1 MRGGRAMN
9 DKNTLFENA
18 DVIYSYTRAQAL
30 ADGVLVDVTETAKE
44 AGITY
49 PVAVTSGLWHKYVV
63 PDEPSKLHCQST
75 EGRLWDTLW
84 LFRYAAAGFS
94 GDLLYYEVL
103 YVMEGRKMNK
113 VKLKALCG
121 PGDNGE
127 PVITIMLPDED

>member
-9 DKNTLFENA
+9 DKKTLFENT
-18 DVIYSYTRAQAL
+18 DLIYSYTRAQAI
-30 ADGVLVDVTETAKE
+30 ADGVLVDVTETARE
-44 AGITY
+44 AGILF
-49 PVAVTSGLWHKYVV
+49 PVALTVGLYHQFIV

-103 YVMEGRKMNK
+103 YVMNGKKLEKI
-113 VKLKALCG
+113 KLKAVCG

-127 PVITIMLPDED
+127 PVVTIMLPEED

>member
-1 MRGGRAMN
+1 MN
-9 DKNTLFENA
+9 DKETLFENA
-18 DVIYSYTRAQAL
+18 DLIYSYTRAQAI
-30 ADGVLVDVTETAKE
+30 ADGVLIDVTETAKE
-44 AGITY
+44 AGILF
-49 PVAVTSGLWHKYVV
+49 PVAVTAGLYHQYIV
-63 PDEPSKLHCQST
+63 PDVASELHCQST

-121 PGDNGE
+121 PADNGE
-127 PVITIMLPDED
+127 PVITIMLPEED

>member
-1 MRGGRAMN
+1 MN
-9 DKNTLFENA
+9 DKETLFENA
-18 DVIYSYTRAQAL
+18 DLVYSYTRAQAI
-30 ADGVLVDVTETAKE
+30 ADGVLIDVTKTARE
-44 AGITY
+44 AGILF
-49 PVAVTSGLWHKYVV
+49 PVAVTASLYHRYIV
-63 PDEPSKLHCQST
+63 PDEASELHCQST

-94 GDLLYYEVL
+94 SDLLYYEVL

-127 PVITIMLPDED
+127 PIITIMLPNED